1 MPAIVNEKLQLAHDF
16 ILHTNRNVFL
26 TGKAG
31 TGKTTFLHQIKQSS
45 AKRLAVVAPT
55 GVAAINAGGVTIHSL
70 FQLPF
75 GPLVPGTLSRE
86 TRKFTREKI
95 NLLRTLDLLIVD
107 EISMVRADVL
117 DGIDAV
123 LRRFRHRPEPFGGVQ
138 LLLIGDMQQLP
149 PVIRDDDWALLKPHY
164 TTGYFFGSLALQKI
178 PYVSIELDHIYRQ
191 ADQRF
196 IEILNSVR
204 EKRITRAQLDALNGR
219 HIASFTPEDGEGYI
233 TLSTHNQ
240 AALQINSQKLQSLFT
255 KLHTFEATIEGEFP
269 AHAYPTEASLELKVG
284 AQVMFN
290 KNDLSREKLFYNG
303 KIGQITDIDDDVIY
317 VKCPNDPDTLA
328 VSPLEWVNVRY
339 TLDKETN
346 EIKEEPIGKFVQYPL
361 KLAWA
366 ITIHK
371 SQGLTFEKAIIDAAA
386 AFAHGQVYVALSR
399 CKTLDGLVL
408 RDPIPSHSI
417 KTELLLEEFHEQVQ
431 QQTPDEQELWQSKQ
445 SNQEALLLDLF
456 SFERTDYL
464 FNKCRRVV
472 AEHKASLDES
482 LESML
487 HQLYTVFREKVR
499 DVTTR
504 FRQQLPTYFTEQLLP
519 EENQPL
525 QERIRKASAYYKNL
539 INNDLLPA
547 LGSCSAE
554 TDNKQVREALHESL
568 DELEKELYVKMRCFE
583 NSLTGFEALV
593 YLKTR
598 NHAELDYQSSR
609 KKEVRKVG
617 ESPETD
623 GKGSS
628 SLYKA
633 LEKWRDDLAGEH
645 DTAGYM
651 ILPRKTI
658 LELCRAQPTTPEE
671 LLTVKGFGK
680 TKVKMI
686 GDDVLA
692 IIRSY
697 SEAKAVQKEP
707 AAVAKAPKDKPA
719 KTPSPALTL
728 ALFRE
733 GKTVSDIA
741 QERGVAVSTVE
752 GHLAQFISAGQLSVY
767 ELIPAKKVET
777 IRAYLEKHT
786 PKTLTE
792 AKAGLGDE
800 VTFGEIRMVYNSILA
815 GIDGNAD

>member
-1 MPAIVNEKLQLAHDF
+1 MSTLVNEKLQLAHDF

-31 TGKTTFLHQIKQSS
+31 TGKTTFLHQVKHQSS
-45 AKRLAVVAPT
+45 KRLAVVAPT

-75 GPLVPGTLSRE
+75 GPLVPGALNRE

-149 PVIRDDDWALLKPHY
+149 PIIRDEDWALLRSQY
-164 TTGYFFGSLALQKI
+164 ETGYFFGSQALQKTTYI
-178 PYVSIELDHIYRQ
+178 SIELDHIYRQ

-204 EKRITRAQLDALNGR
+204 EKRITRAQLDTLNQR
-219 HIASFTPEDGEGYI
+219 HIPHFAPDDEDGYI

-240 AALQINSQKLQSLFT
+240 AALQINSQKLQSLSAR
-255 KLHTFEATIEGEFP
+255 LHTFEATIEGEFP

-290 KNDLSREKLFYNG
+290 KNDLSRDKLFYNG

-317 VKCPNDPDTLA
+317 VKCPNDLDTLA
-328 VSPLEWVNVRY
+328 VSPMEWVNVRY
-339 TLDKETN
+339 SLDPQTN

-371 SQGLTFEKAIIDAAA
+371 SQGLTFEKAIIDAAS

-408 RDPIPSHSI
+408 REPIPSHSI
-417 KTELLLEEFHEQVQ
+417 KTELLLEAFHEQVQ
-431 QQTPDEQELWQSKQ
+431 QQTPDEQELWHSKQ
-445 SNQEALLLDLF
+445 QNQESLVLDLF
-456 SFERTDYL
+456 SFDRIDYL
-464 FNKCRRVV
+464 LNKYRRLVG
-472 AEHKASLDES
+472 EHSASLDEG
-482 LESML
+482 LEPTL
-487 HQLYTVFREKVR
+487 RQIHTVFREKGQEVNQ
-499 DVTTR
+499 R
-504 FRQQLPTYFTEQLLP
+504 FRQQLLSYFAESLLP
-519 EENQPL
+519 EENQRL
-525 QERIRKASAYYKNL
+525 QERVKKASAYYKEL
-539 INNDLLPA
+539 I
-547 LGSCSAE
+547 GSELIPSLESCPTE
-554 TDNKQVREALHESL
+554 TDNKQVRDAVRETA
-568 DELEKELYVKMRCFE
+568 DELGKELFVKLRCFE
-583 NSLTGFEALV
+583 TGLTGFEALS
-593 YLKTR
+593 YLKIR
-598 NHAELDYQSSR
+598 NHAELEFQFSR
-609 KKEVRKVG
+609 KKENRKTG
-617 ESPETD
+617 ESAENG
-623 GKGSS
+623 GKNPSG
-628 SLYKA
+628 LYKA
-633 LEKWRDDLAGEH
+633 LEKWRDDLAGEN
-645 DTAGYM
+645 DTEGYM

-658 LELCRAQPTTPEE
+658 LELTRIRPLTPEE

-686 GDDVLA
+686 GDEVLA
-692 IIRSY
+692 IIQAH
-697 SEAKAVQKEP
+697 SEDQAPTKVAAPTP
-707 AAVAKAPKDKPA
+707 AAKEKPP
-719 KTPSPALTL
+719 KTPSPNLSL

-733 GKTVSDIA
+733 GKTVAEIA
-741 QERGVAVSTVE
+741 QERNITASTVE
-752 GHLAQFISAGQLSVY
+752 GHLVQFVSTGQIAVH
-767 ELIPAKKVET
+767 ELMPAEKAKT
-777 IRAYLEKHT
+777 IRAYLEKHM

-792 AKAGLGDE
+792 AKTGLGDA
-800 VTFGEIRMVYNSILA
+800 VSYSEIRLVYSSILA
-815 GIDGNAD
+815 GDDANAE

>member
-1 MPAIVNEKLQLAHDF
+1 MPTIVNEKLQLAHDF
-16 ILHTNRNVFL
+16 VLHTNRNVFL

-31 TGKTTFLHQIKQSS
+31 TGKTTFLHQVKTLSS
-45 AKRLAVVAPT
+45 KRLAVVAPT

-75 GPLVPGTLSRE
+75 GPLVPGTLTRE

-117 DGIDAV
+117 DGIDQV
-123 LRRFRHRPEPFGGVQ
+123 LRRFRHHPEPFGGVQ

-149 PVIRDDDWALLKPHY
+149 PVIRDEDWVLLKPHY
-164 TTGYFFGSLALQKI
+164 ETGYFFGSRALQKT

-191 ADQRF
+191 ADERF

-204 EKRITRAQLDALNGR
+204 EKRVTRAHLDELNKRYIPG
-219 HIASFTPEDGEGYI
+219 FTPDDEEGYI

-240 AALQINSQKLQSLFT
+240 AAQQINNQKLQALT
-255 KLHTFEATIEGEFP
+255 TLLHTFEATIEGEFP

-290 KNDLSREKLFYNG
+290 KNDSSRDKLFYNG
-303 KIGQITDIDDDVIY
+303 KIGRITDIDDDVIY
-317 VKCPNDPDTLA
+317 VKCPHDPETLA
-328 VSPLEWVNVRY
+328 VSPMEWVNVRY
-339 TLDKETN
+339 SLDATTN

-399 CKTLDGLVL
+399 CKTLEGLVL
-408 RDPIPSHSI
+408 RAPLPSHSI

-445 SNQEALLLDLF
+445 ANQEFLLLDLF
-456 SFERTDYL
+456 SFDRTDYL
-464 FNKCRRVV
+464 LNKCRRVV
-472 AEHKASLDES
+472 SEHAASLDEG
-482 LESML
+482 LEPAL
-487 HQLYTVFREKVR
+487 NQLQAVFREKGR
-499 DVTTR
+499 GITQR
-504 FRQQLPTYFTEQLLP
+504 FRQQLAHYFAEGLLP
-519 EENQPL
+519 EENQHL
-525 QERIRKASAYYKNL
+525 QERVRKASTYFKEL
-539 INNDLLPA
+539 IQNELISSLEACPTD
-547 LGSCSAE
+547 
-554 TDNKQVREALHESL
+554 TDNKQVRDSLRESIG
-568 DELEKELYVKMRCFE
+568 ELSKELFVKLRCFE
-583 NSLTGFEALV
+583 NSLTGFEALA

-598 NHAELDYQSSR
+598 NHAELEFQFNQ
-609 KKEVRKVG
+609 KKENRKTADN
-617 ESPETD
+617 PETG
-623 GKGSS
+623 GKGPT

-658 LELCRAQPTTPEE
+658 LELCRIQPNTPDE

-686 GDDVLA
+686 GEEVLDL
-692 IIRSY
+692 I
-697 SEAKAVQKEP
+697 QKF
-707 AAVAKAPKDKPA
+707 KSK
-719 KTPSPALTL
+719 
-728 ALFRE
+728 
-733 GKTVSDIA
+733 
-741 QERGVAVSTVE
+741 
-752 GHLAQFISAGQLSVY
+752 QL
-767 ELIPAKKVET
+767 
-777 IRAYLEKHT
+777 
-786 PKTLTE
+786 
-792 AKAGLGDE
+792 
-800 VTFGEIRMVYNSILA
+800 
-815 GIDGNAD
+815 